1 MWHALLYVLAYHAV
15 GILVYGHLEDWGPL
29 DTSYFL
35 TVTATTVGYGDL
47 TPSSDAGKA
56 FTVVYALLGVFLV
69 FDVLTSL
76 FADVVKNT
84 AWREGLLDW
93 CTPGVS
99 LRARRVDTNDPTL
112 TVDEV
117 NRRVDYSL
125 RYALAFVPPVVCLL
139 LGIIVGHVSDVQ
151 AGEARDGL
159 WLDSVYW
166 SVITMSTVGYG
177 DLSPQTKL
185 GKALALVYLPLAVF
199 ALADAVADASMIRTR
214 RKIRETSHA
223 HRAHELLLAEAAGR
237 AGDPNETLTEAEFL
251 VAVLLDHGLVDEQAL
266 SAIRRQFRH
275 LTQGSD
281 PPSIR
286 AAGRR
291 HPPPLT
297 AEKLF
302 RALRATTTPS
312 EAAAAAAAAAASKP
326 GADGGYA
333 EWFEAHWSPSVAA
346 QYGAVNKG
354 KNVEMA
360 PAMAPAAA
368 PPGWVQRVLSSSSAS
383 KLL

>member
-1 MWHALLYVLAYHAV
+1 
-15 GILVYGHLEDWGPL
+15 
-29 DTSYFL
+29 
-35 TVTATTVGYGDL
+35 
-47 TPSSDAGKA
+47 
-56 FTVVYALLGVFLV
+56 
-69 FDVLTSL
+69 
-76 FADVVKNT
+76 
-84 AWREGLLDW
+84 
-93 CTPGVS
+93 
-99 LRARRVDTNDPTL
+99 
-112 TVDEV
+112 
-117 NRRVDYSL
+117 
-125 RYALAFVPPVVCLL
+125 
-139 LGIIVGHVSDVQ
+139 
-151 AGEARDGL
+151 
-159 WLDSVYW
+159 
-166 SVITMSTVGYG
+166 
-177 DLSPQTKL
+177 
-185 GKALALVYLPLAVF
+185 
-199 ALADAVADASMIRTR
+199 MIRTR

-312 EAAAAAAAAAASKP
+312 EAAAAAASAAASKP

-333 EWFEAHWSPSVAA
+333 EWFEAHWRPSVAA
-346 QYGAVNKG
+346 QYGALNKG
-354 KNVEMA
+354 KNVKMA

>member
-15 GILVYGHLEDWGPL
+15 GILVYGHLENWGPL

-47 TPSSDAGKA
+47 TPQSDAGKA

-185 GKALALVYLPLAVF
+185 GKALALVYLPV
-199 ALADAVADASMIRTR
+199 SYT
-214 RKIRETSHA
+214 
-223 HRAHELLLAEAAGR
+223 
-237 AGDPNETLTEAEFL
+237 
-251 VAVLLDHGLVDEQAL
+251 
-266 SAIRRQFRH
+266 H
-275 LTQGSD
+275 LTL
-281 PPSIR
+281 PTI
-286 AAGRR
+286 
-291 HPPPLT
+291 
-297 AEKLF
+297 
-302 RALRATTTPS
+302 
-312 EAAAAAAAAAASKP
+312 
-326 GADGGYA
+326 
-333 EWFEAHWSPSVAA
+333 
-346 QYGAVNKG
+346 
-354 KNVEMA
+354 
-360 PAMAPAAA
+360 
-368 PPGWVQRVLSSSSAS
+368 
-383 KLL
+383 LLV

>member
-15 GILVYGHLEDWGPL
+15 GILVYGHLENWGPL

-47 TPSSDAGKA
+47 TPQSDAGKA

-151 AGEARDGL
+151 AGEA
-159 WLDSVYW
+159 
-166 SVITMSTVGYG
+166 
-177 DLSPQTKL
+177 PE
-185 GKALALVYLPLAVF
+185 LP
-199 ALADAVADASMIRTR
+199 
-214 RKIRETSHA
+214 
-223 HRAHELLLAEAAGR
+223 
-237 AGDPNETLTEAEFL
+237 
-251 VAVLLDHGLVDEQAL
+251 
-266 SAIRRQFRH
+266 
-275 LTQGSD
+275 
-281 PPSIR
+281 
-286 AAGRR
+286 
-291 HPPPLT
+291 
-297 AEKLF
+297 
-302 RALRATTTPS
+302 
-312 EAAAAAAAAAASKP
+312 
-326 GADGGYA
+326 
-333 EWFEAHWSPSVAA
+333 
-346 QYGAVNKG
+346 
-354 KNVEMA
+354 
-360 PAMAPAAA
+360 
-368 PPGWVQRVLSSSSAS
+368 WV
-383 KLL
+383 